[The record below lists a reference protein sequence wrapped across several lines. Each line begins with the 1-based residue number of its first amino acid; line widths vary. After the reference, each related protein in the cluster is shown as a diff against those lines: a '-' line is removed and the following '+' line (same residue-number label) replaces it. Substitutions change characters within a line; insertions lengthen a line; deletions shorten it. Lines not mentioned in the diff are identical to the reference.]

1 MGHRPLNVP
10 ARTPWTPSGI
20 FMPSILLVVLR
31 MALCIIIVAVAC
43 AINLNLGTLPLG

>member
-20 FMPSILLVVLR
+20 YMPSILFMVLR
-31 MALCIIIVAVAC
+31 MAPYIIIVAVAC
-43 AINLNLGTLPLG
+43 AIYLNLGTLPLG